1 MGTIIHTHTHMHTH
15 HTHVHTNVT
24 HLYILQALSL
34 IKAYQATL
42 SGLKPAH
49 PLHHLQF
56 TVKKPTLCELTY
68 LAGCLSDPFDGNRKD
83 AAALLLVFQWEPAS
97 VVSLVPPSTMTTTA
111 ITTTAATASSATEG
125 DADAP
130 ALLCTGTRNAGSDD
144 TVQDD
149 QTVRATLEEIVA
161 LVGGADNERATY
173 GVHLL
178 VLWFENTICATT
190 LSAMIPFHRQ
200 TMALTICTILLSELD
215 AHITVAKASLVNAAQ
230 NTPIYSV
237 LRALRQVLDVLGLS
251 CLREVSKDR
260 FLGAQWTAFVGK
272 LLASL

>member
-1 MGTIIHTHTHMHTH
+1 MGFTEYEWCLICTDMSSALILRRIGLFDALGLAAICEGSTCACAQASSCQYASTDHT
-15 HTHVHTNVT
+15 
-24 HLYILQALSL
+24 
-34 IKAYQATL
+34 
-42 SGLKPAH
+42 
-49 PLHHLQF
+49 
-56 TVKKPTLCELTY
+56 
-68 LAGCLSDPFDGNRKD
+68 
-83 AAALLLVFQWEPAS
+83 
-97 VVSLVPPSTMTTTA
+97 PP